1 MCADRPLVLVA
12 TSVPSQARL
21 LMRLV
26 NEAIECVCVVVTSGH
41 QVLEYSL
48 QRVYDLSILSADLTG
63 IDGHTV
69 CHRLRQ
75 FAGWQHASIMI
86 YGNRGQSELKYRS
99 FYVGATEYMEWPFDS
114 LEFVWRVRVQLRHCV
129 RSADETKS
137 LQCPPYRLEV
147 STRLIYVAD
156 RAITLTPSEFNLAW
170 VLISRFNQWVTTE
183 HLLLDAL
190 KRPRDARSLA
200 LLHTHIR
207 NLRKKLE
214 TDPHQPQI
222 LLATNGAYQWR
233 TV

>member
-1 MCADRPLVLVA
+1 VCADRPLVLVA
-12 TSVPSQARL
+12 TSLPGQARL
-21 LMRLV
+21 LLRLV
-26 NEAIECVCVVVTSGH
+26 NEAVESECVVVTSGH
-41 QVLEYSL
+41 QVLDYSR

-75 FAGWQHASIMI
+75 LSGWQRAPVII
-86 YGNRGQSELKYRS
+86 LGTKGLAELKYRA
-99 FYVGATEYMEWPFDS
+99 FYVGATDYMEWPFDA

-129 RSADETKS
+129 RSTDEATI
-137 LQCPPYRLEV
+137 LECPPHRLEA
-147 STRLIYVAD
+147 STRLVYKEG
-156 RAITLTPSEFNLAW
+156 RAIALTPSEFRLAW
-170 VLISRFNQWVTTE
+170 TLASQSNQWITVGQ
-183 HLLLDAL
+183 LLLDAL
-190 KRPRDARSLA
+190 KRSQDGRSLA

-214 TDPHQPQI
+214 SDPHQPQI